1 MTYRCPEDAPCENEG
16 GGYDGETFEEDGRS
30 DEGKEYIESFCS
42 SDSGESSSDAEEE
55 EEEEEGE
62 GEGEETSVHCHEG
75 SLREKPLS
83 ARDMLQGE
91 FSWDDV

>member
-1 MTYRCPEDAPCENEG
+1 MTCRCPEDASCEDEG
-16 GGYDGETFEEDGRS
+16 GGYGGETFEEDGRS
-30 DEGKEYIESFCS
+30 DEEKEYIESFCS

-55 EEEEEGE
+55 EE
-62 GEGEETSVHCHEG
+62 GEGEETSGHEE

-91 FSWDDV
+91 FFWDDV